1 MNRGYRSRMG
11 VGRTI
16 LLAVVGP
23 FLVYYAFL
31 GHVAYR
37 HFVET
42 PCPIEVQVGPSK
54 CQVMSNLPSYYK
66 GNKFNRN
73 PSSNLNESNRTKFNP
88 FPGFSL

>member
-1 MNRGYRSRMG
+1 MG

-42 PCPIEVQVGPSK
+42 PGPIEVQVGPSK
-54 CQVMSNLPSYYK
+54 CQGMNTLIMVHNGHREK
-66 GNKFNRN
+66 V
-73 PSSNLNESNRTKFNP
+73 
-88 FPGFSL
+88 